1 LKFKYFAYGSNM
13 WTPRLRERVPSAEPM
28 GIASLAGYR
37 LRFHK
42 RSIDGS
48 AKCNAFYTGNN
59 ANVVWGAVFDI
70 LQAEKANLDRAEG
83 LSLKGYRD
91 SSVSLTRPTGE
102 QLAAVTYL
110 AQSAALVG
118 DLPTY
123 SWYKEFVARGAV
135 QHGLPGDYIAA
146 SINPAQAIQDP
157 DHTREIRELSK
168 LQVR

>member
-1 LKFKYFAYGSNM
+1 MSFH
-13 WTPRLRERVPSAEPM
+13 SATLI
-28 GIASLAGYR
+28 GQSTSGVL
-37 LRFHK
+37 
-42 RSIDGS
+42 
-48 AKCNAFYTGNN
+48 TGP
-59 ANVVWGAVFDI
+59 A
-70 LQAEKANLDRAEG
+70 R
-83 LSLKGYRD
+83 
-91 SSVSLTRPTGE
+91 TGE
-102 QLAAVTYL
+102 QLDAVTYL
-110 AQSAALVG
+110 AQSAARVE